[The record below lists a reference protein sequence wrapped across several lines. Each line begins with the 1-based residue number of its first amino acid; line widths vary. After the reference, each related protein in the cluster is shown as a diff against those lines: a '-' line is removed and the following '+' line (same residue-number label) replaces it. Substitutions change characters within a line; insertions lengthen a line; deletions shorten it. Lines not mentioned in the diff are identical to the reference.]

1 MNVFAGVGNIA
12 RIDDDVQVLGSGAN
26 TYEKIRFSIALNK
39 DYKHPDDSP
48 SADFFNCEA
57 WGKTAEFIHKYFT
70 KGKSI
75 AISGEFRNNNYTDK
89 NGNKVYSDF
98 IYVQRASFAGN
109 KSDNASTNNG
119 NQNGGSSN
127 APSKDDF
134 MDVPDNVEEALPFN

>member
-12 RIDDDVQVLGSGAN
+12 RIDDDVQILGSGTN
-26 TYEKIRFSIALNK
+26 SYEKIRFSIALNK

-48 SADFFNCEA
+48 DADFFNCEA

-75 AISGEFRNNNYTDK
+75 AISGEFRNNNYIDK

-109 KSDNASTNNG
+109 KSDNANNTN
-119 NQNGGSSN
+119 SSN
-127 APSKDDF
+127 SGASNNVSKDDF
-134 MDVPDNVEEALPFN
+134 MDIPKNVEEALPFD

>member
-12 RIDDDVQVLGSGAN
+12 RIDDDVQILCSGTN
-26 TYEKIRFSIALNK
+26 SYEKIRFSIALNK
-39 DYKHPDDSP
+39 DYKHLDDSP
-48 SADFFNCEA
+48 DADFFNCEA

-75 AISGEFRNNNYTDK
+75 AISGEFRNNNYIDK

-109 KSDNASTNNG
+109 KSDNANNTN
-119 NQNGGSSN
+119 SSN
-127 APSKDDF
+127 SGASNKVSKDDF
-134 MDVPDNVEEALPFN
+134 MDIPDNVEEALPFD

>member
-12 RIDDDVQVLGSGAN
+12 RIDDDVQILGSGTN
-26 TYEKIRFSIALNK
+26 SYEKIRFSIALNK

-48 SADFFNCEA
+48 DADFFNCEA

-75 AISGEFRNNNYTDK
+75 AISGEFRNNNYIDK

-109 KSDNASTNNG
+109 KSDNTNNT
-119 NQNGGSSN
+119 NPSN
-127 APSKDDF
+127 SGASNNISKDDF
-134 MDVPDNVEEALPFN
+134 MDIPKNVEEALPFD

>member
-12 RIDDDVQVLGSGAN
+12 RIDDDVQILGSGTN
-26 TYEKIRFSIALNK
+26 SYEKIRFSIALNK

-48 SADFFNCEA
+48 DADFFNCEA

-75 AISGEFRNNNYTDK
+75 AISGEFRNNNYIDK

-109 KSDNASTNNG
+109 KSDNANNTN
-119 NQNGGSSN
+119 SSN
-127 APSKDDF
+127 SGASNKVSKDDF
-134 MDVPDNVEEALPFN
+134 MDIPDNVEEALPFD

>member
-12 RIDDDVQVLGSGAN
+12 RIDDDVQILGSGTN
-26 TYEKIRFSIALNK
+26 SYEKIRFSIALNK

-48 SADFFNCEA
+48 DADFFNCEA

-75 AISGEFRNNNYTDK
+75 AISGEFRNNNYIDK

-109 KSDNASTNNG
+109 KSDNANNTNP
-119 NQNGGSSN
+119 SN
-127 APSKDDF
+127 SGAANNVSKDDF
-134 MDVPDNVEEALPFN
+134 MDIPHNVEEMLPFD

>member
-12 RIDDDVQVLGSGAN
+12 RIDDDVQILGSGTN
-26 TYEKIRFSIALNK
+26 SYEKIRFSIALNK

-48 SADFFNCEA
+48 DADFFNCEA

-75 AISGEFRNNNYTDK
+75 AISGEFRNNNYIDK

-109 KSDNASTNNG
+109 KSDNANNTNP
-119 NQNGGSSN
+119 SN
-127 APSKDDF
+127 SGASNNVSKDDF
-134 MDVPDNVEEALPFN
+134 MDIPKNVEEALPFD